1 MQGQPPQAYLAASIP
16 QDKAF
21 AMRALLSLLLATTA
35 LPALAETIPAT
46 SRITAVTVYPEGAKL
61 TREVTFTAPAAGSH
75 DLLVTDLP
83 AASDSALIQLQP
95 AQGVQLGAFNLR
107 ADRLPPRED
116 PRTPD
121 QEAAK
126 TEVER
131 LEAAEQQALMA
142 LDAVQAKVDAA
153 DAQAAFLSSF
163 SGALPDAATPDT
175 IKAMAA
181 MIGTETL
188 AARQAA
194 LAARAELWPAQKAL
208 SEAQVALQKAREAYD
223 ALPGADTDYTAL
235 SVALTAEAGEH
246 TVTITQYVGE
256 AGWRPFYD
264 LNLTRK
270 DGDALAFNRS
280 VLVTQYTGEDWS
292 DVALTLSSSAPAQ
305 QAQPS
310 VLWPELRSIGPEVD
324 EEALG
329 RVAGAAADM
338 MMEEPVME
346 AAPAPTTA
354 VAGIEGDTVVYI
366 YPDVVSVASGSEDL
380 RLALD
385 SLAFTPVVEAVAV
398 PRLDRTAFVSASFTN
413 ASDEPLLPG
422 EAMLYREGVLVGTAW
437 LDVIAP
443 GVETDVGF
451 GALETLRIKREM
463 PKLATG
469 ETGVFTTSNERRES
483 AVITVENTGAEAWPV
498 RLLDLVPYSEQED
511 LEIEVTADPAPSET
525 DVDGQRGIL
534 AWEFELAAGGK
545 QTITLEQTLSWPEG
559 MVLR

>member
-1 MQGQPPQAYLAASIP
+1 
-16 QDKAF
+16 
-21 AMRALLSLLLATTA
+21 MRALLSLLLATTA
-35 LPALAETIPAT
+35 LPAFADTIPAA

-75 DLLVTDLP
+75 ELLVTDLP
-83 AASDSALIQLQP
+83 GQSESGLIQLAP
-95 AQGVQLGAFNLR
+95 GDGVQLGAFNLR

-116 PRTPD
+116 PLTPD
-121 QEAAK
+121 QQAAK

-163 SGALPDAATPDT
+163 SGALPDAATPEA

-223 ALPGADTDYTAL
+223 ALPGADMDYTAL

-246 TVTITQYVGE
+246 TVTITQYVGG

-280 VLVTQYTGEDWS
+280 VLVSQYTGEDWS

-305 QAQPS
+305 QAAPS
-310 VLWPELRSIGPEVD
+310 TLWPELRSIGPEVD
-324 EEALG
+324 EEMLA
-329 RVAGAAADM
+329 RAGGVAADM
-338 MMEEPVME
+338 AMEEAPVVAE
-346 AAPAPTTA
+346 IPSSIIAGVA
-354 VAGIEGDTVVYI
+354 VEGDTVVYI
-366 YPDVVSVASGSEDL
+366 YPEAVTVASGSEDL

-398 PRLDRTAFVSASFTN
+398 PRMDRTAFVSASFTN

-443 GVETDVGF
+443 GVETDIGF

-463 PKLATG
+463 PKTATG
-469 ETGVFTTSNERRES
+469 ETGVFSTSNERRET
-483 AVITVENTGAEAWPV
+483 AVITVENTGTEAWPV
-498 RLLDLVPYSEQED
+498 RLLDQVPYSEQDD
-511 LEIEVTADPAPSET
+511 LEIEVTADPAPTET

-534 AWEFELAAGGK
+534 AWEFDLSAGGK
-545 QTITLEQTLSWPEG
+545 QTITLENTLSWPDG
-559 MVLR
+559 MELR